1 MKIKTIDVNAL
12 EWFDK
17 INGNSYFAGTVTV
30 NYGTKTEKSFNMPY
44 QYGYGDMYK
53 QIAMETLV
61 NESVIKVEKYPY
73 GGYPPLW
80 QYCSDNG
87 IILRTVKHEN
97 CKKRELL
104 NI

>member
-30 NYGTKTEKSFNMPY
+30 NYGTKAEKSFNMPF
-44 QYGYGDMYK
+44 QYGYGEQYEQEALNILK
-53 QIAMETLV
+53 
-61 NESVIKVEKYPY
+61 EKKIIPDNCNR
-73 GGYPPLW
+73 PLW
-80 QYCSDNG
+80 AYCKDSG

-97 CKKRELL
+97 CKKRDLL
-104 NI
+104 NL